1 MLRRLTFRLGIA
13 VAVLATP
20 HVGHAGRAGGCPPA
34 VALTG
39 DPAAVRAVRAQLDAR
54 GIADETPRCPA
65 VHARVERRG
74 AMLVVGLVAGAPGL
88 AGIDRPGHAPGA
100 PPAPGATPG
109 ASPAPGA
116 PPWPPGETIERTVSE
131 PATAATVIESWT
143 RSDVAAP
150 LLASRAVPADAGEP
164 PVAVAAPPAAQGIQL
179 FAAEET
185 SMASDRTVWEGMQLG
200 ACVMLGPICAAA
212 RVHAGTVVSRPASW
226 SAFSRKGG
234 EVYAG
239 IDVPIAVRWTRLT
252 LGFAA
257 GYGSMFTR
265 HHGEADPGETMGVE
279 ISGPRAEVHAA
290 LSLPLTP
297 HIALDLMATGA
308 LTQATG
314 TETHGPGTLD
324 PTVIFPDEPR
334 ALVRLAIGVRYGA
347 L

>member
-1 MLRRLTFRLGIA
+1 
-13 VAVLATP
+13 
-20 HVGHAGRAGGCPPA
+20 
-34 VALTG
+34 
-39 DPAAVRAVRAQLDAR
+39 
-54 GIADETPRCPA
+54 
-65 VHARVERRG
+65 
-74 AMLVVGLVAGAPGL
+74 
-88 AGIDRPGHAPGA
+88 
-100 PPAPGATPG
+100 
-109 ASPAPGA
+109 
-116 PPWPPGETIERTVSE
+116 
-131 PATAATVIESWT
+131 VIESWT

-150 LLASRAVPADAGEP
+150 LLASRAVPADAGAP

-226 SAFSRKGG
+226 SGFSRKGG

-265 HHGEADPGETMGVE
+265 HHSEGDAGEKMGVE

-308 LTQATG
+308 LTQAAG
-314 TETHGPGTLD
+314 RETHGPGTLD
-324 PTVIFPDEPR
+324 PTITFPDEPR
-334 ALVRLAIGVRYGA
+334 ALLRLAVGVRYGA